1 MNLAVSEIFGP
12 TFQGEGKFAGTRTA
26 FLRLAGCNLHCSWC
40 DTPYTWDWTGRNGK
54 RYSVREESKV
64 MHISEVCD
72 SIDRLQCKHLV
83 ITGGEPMLQ
92 QDALAQMLRG
102 TKAEYEVEIETN
114 GTITPKTPLYVQ
126 LAHLD
131 VSPKLSNS
139 GMPREMRIK
148 PQVLWDLGL
157 RGKASF
163 KFVCTNEKRDLDEVD
178 EIVYEIYGNARFNNI
193 WIMPEGRDARTILAT
208 AQALAPEVLARGY
221 NMTLR
226 MQTLLW
232 GAERGR

>member
-54 RYSVREESKV
+54 RYSVKDESKV
-64 MHISEVCD
+64 MTISEVQE
-72 SIDRLQCKHLV
+72 SIDRIGVHHLV
-83 ITGGEPMLQ
+83 LTGGEPMLQ
-92 QDALAQMLRG
+92 QDSLVQMLR
-102 TKAEYEVEIETN
+102 KLEREYTVEIETN
-114 GTITPKTPLYVQ
+114 GTITPKTPLYDEI
-126 LAHLD
+126 AHFD
-131 VSPKLSNS
+131 VSPKLANS

-148 PQVLWDLGL
+148 PAVLWDLAL
-157 RGKASF
+157 RRKASF
-163 KFVCTNEKRDLDEVD
+163 KFVCTSDERDLLEVD
-178 EIVYEIYGNARFNNI
+178 DIVHEIYGNARFNNI
-193 WIMPEGRDARTILAT
+193 WIMPEGRDAETILRRAKE
-208 AQALAPEVLARGY
+208 LAPAVLARGY